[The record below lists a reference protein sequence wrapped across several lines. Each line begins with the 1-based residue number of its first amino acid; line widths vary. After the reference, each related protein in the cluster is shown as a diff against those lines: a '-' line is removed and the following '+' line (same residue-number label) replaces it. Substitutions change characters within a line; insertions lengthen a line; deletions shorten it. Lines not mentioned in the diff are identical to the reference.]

1 MTKRAT
7 IIATVIL
14 TLVVLAWIKDPEQG
28 QNQVSGLFS
37 WITNW

>member
-14 TLVVLAWIKDPEQG
+14 TLVFMAYMKNPAQG
-28 QNQVSGLFS
+28 QANIGNLFD
-37 WITNW
+37 WVWPF